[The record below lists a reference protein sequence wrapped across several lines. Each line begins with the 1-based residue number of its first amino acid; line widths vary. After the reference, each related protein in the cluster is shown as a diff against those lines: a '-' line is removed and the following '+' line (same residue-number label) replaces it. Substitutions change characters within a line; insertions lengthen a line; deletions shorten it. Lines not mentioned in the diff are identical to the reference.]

1 MYECTLCECFVYYV
15 ITSASICTQ
24 FVSVYTYNISGILH
38 VYLRFFIQLCMYVS
52 VHMYICHSVLQ
63 EFHTLAVKT
72 APVINVKSKI
82 QTLQDDPKKLLERLL
97 KLFAMVR
104 KISIYDY

>member
-1 MYECTLCECFVYYV
+1 MV
-15 ITSASICTQ
+15 
-24 FVSVYTYNISGILH
+24 
-38 VYLRFFIQLCMYVS
+38 
-52 VHMYICHSVLQ
+52 Q

-97 KLFAMVR
+97 KLFAMVLEQSSKNR
-104 KISIYDY
+104 TDLAAIAKTFGPLIFENCHTSRAEVILGYLISTCEFIF

>member
-24 FVSVYTYNISGILH
+24 FVSVQYFWYFTRVLKIFHSI
-38 VYLRFFIQLCMYVS
+38 MYVR